1 VGGGRLNKWE
11 GRGLKGT
18 VYDTYPLMSAAGLQQ
33 TGENCSPDANP
44 ILNNVQD
51 KHDYDNCQLC
61 TLIVVILE
69 SVTGNEINLHAV
81 NYGDYSTKRSGYDGK
96 SHVTDKPQK

>member
-1 VGGGRLNKWE
+1 
-11 GRGLKGT
+11 
-18 VYDTYPLMSAAGLQQ
+18 MSAARLQQ
-33 TGENCSPDANP
+33 TCTNCSADAQP
-44 ILNNVQD
+44 KRSYAQD

-61 TLIVVILE
+61 MIVMAILQ

-96 SHVTDKPQK
+96 